1 MKDSFMFRRTALFG
15 LCSAALLLT
24 ACAQTARNEAP
35 TRQKLV
41 IQVSDA
47 DTSKWNLALNNAKNV
62 QDELGA
68 ANVDIEIVA
77 FGPGINMVKF
87 DSVVNTRLDDAA
99 KAGVKV
105 LACENSM
112 RNFKLTKSDVE
123 PSVGYVPAGV
133 VHIMRRQREG
143 WSYLRP

>member
-1 MKDSFMFRRTALFG
+1 MFRRAALLS
-15 LCSAALLLT
+15 LCSAVLLVT
-24 ACAQTARNEAP
+24 ACAQTARNDAN
-35 TRQKLV
+35 TRQKIV

-47 DTSKWNLALNNAKNV
+47 DTSKWNLVLNNAKNV
-62 QDELGA
+62 QDELDS
-68 ANVDIEIVA
+68 ANVDVEIVA

-99 KAGVKV
+99 KAGVKI

-112 RNFKLTKSDVE
+112 RNFKLTKADVL

-133 VHIMRRQREG
+133 VHIMGRQREG
-143 WSYLRP
+143 WAYLRP

>member
-1 MKDSFMFRRTALFG
+1 MFRRAALFS
-15 LCSAALLLT
+15 LCSAVLLVT
-24 ACAQTARNEAP
+24 ACAQTVRNDAN
-35 TRQKLV
+35 TRQKIV

-47 DTSKWNLALNNAKNV
+47 DTSKWNLVLNNAKNV

-68 ANVDIEIVA
+68 ANVDVEIVA

-99 KAGVKV
+99 KAGVKI

-112 RNFKLTKSDVE
+112 RNFKLTKADVL

-133 VHIMRRQREG
+133 VHIMGRQREG
-143 WSYLRP
+143 WAYLRP